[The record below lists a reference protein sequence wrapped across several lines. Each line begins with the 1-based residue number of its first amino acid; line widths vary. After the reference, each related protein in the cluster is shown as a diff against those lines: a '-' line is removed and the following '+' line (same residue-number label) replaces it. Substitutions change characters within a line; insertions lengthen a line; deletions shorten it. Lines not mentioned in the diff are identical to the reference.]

1 MNGEAVRLDS
11 KWGRIILE
19 EGYMKRIQNVEFGS
33 GKTVIE
39 SITVRAGGQE
49 TALSSSALKF
59 NAGGLT
65 TWGLE
70 GLEVSRRV
78 TLGPEEDEPRE
89 INFAVE
95 ITCRN
100 LDEGKKD
107 VEVVWSIAP
116 QGAKVASIL
125 GQEGLIWGQHS
136 GSKLESQELVVLISN
151 RKSFSITNAGD
162 IIRPRSFVYHR
173 DQGRV
178 DLTYTFPLWRKGSE
192 ERVSLKGQ
200 FFLQVESVFSRTA
213 FIVAHDS
220 WEGGCVAASCLSAR
234 EMVAEKLPS
243 TGLTYLEQIRRYPHH
258 RHLFADMY
266 TPLFW
271 FEEVLPES
279 VIETLMNFP
288 YHLDAVF
295 LVGEVRPVS
304 NLKKLLALIWQMKGK
319 ATTLHIFTA
328 DRGYQRQVEDFK
340 DLLKLDIGL
349 QAGGGRDATEVEI
362 IRVHPVENLSID
374 IRRVLEEEFLQCDF
388 KSDQV
393 VVIPGGSPIVTKL
406 GVVAAPLAR
415 YLVAPLL
422 PVDERLSQKEID
434 YLKGLKARK
443 AILIGQKD
451 ETRRLRSALD
461 EAGLRLDYD
470 EISGYDEYEVSRQV
484 ALRLLG
490 YRLVDRLLWEI
501 EGDEKR
507 LPSFWPQALEQLAE
521 GSSDF
526 LEVKEKFER
535 LQSRVVRR
543 KAEVRDI
550 DDFYAPLTDD
560 RGLLTVLLKKLVS
573 EEVSARVQD
582 DLRAFCRDP
591 GRRLTERLVITDVS
605 LDEIYHDFNTALSAA
620 TYASAQNALLMLTR
634 TLDRGRLV
642 RITELMDD
650 LISDFELR
658 SQLDFERE
666 FTQDLLG
673 LGEAIYYV
681 IPQPSRELLYL
692 VEPQSLVLAPS
703 QANAAIPYELMYD
716 REKASFLSLDYNFG
730 RFSALSA
737 EDTASLMAV
746 SAGREQIPPGEE
758 IAPVVISNPTQD
770 LPSAAVE
777 GRLVRD
783 LFLQAG
789 LPPERVQF
797 FETFEAR
804 ERVWAHNASSV
815 NVMHYAGHG
824 DFDAIM
830 PLASRLL
837 LADQDL
843 TALDVLYKIKFARLP
858 IVFANACISGRMG
871 TSQGL
876 PYSFLRVGAP
886 NYVGSLWPVGDVQ
899 ALIFAVVFYS
909 RLLSGYSIGEAVRA
923 GKVAGYT
930 LERKKMAD
938 FTWASFLM
946 YGDPS
951 FVLVETGRPDAE
963 QCETMVRAGLKK
975 AIGELTGL
983 GFEKAF
989 VEELEAQI
997 DDIVKEVCP

>member
-19 EGYMKRIQNVEFGS
+19 EGYIRRIQNVEFGS
-33 GKTVIE
+33 GKTVTE
-39 SITVRAGGQE
+39 SITVRAGGKE
-49 TALSSSALKF
+49 TVLAASDLKF

-70 GLEVSRRV
+70 GLEVTRRV
-78 TLGPEEDEPRE
+78 TLSPQEDEPRE
-89 INFAVE
+89 ISFAVE

-107 VEVVWSIAP
+107 VEVVWSLKPWGIN
-116 QGAKVASIL
+116 VASIRGRDKEFWGEHPGRDL
-125 GQEGLIWGQHS
+125 EGQELA
-136 GSKLESQELVVLISN
+136 ISLGN
-151 RKSFSITNAGD
+151 YRSLYITNAGH
-162 IIRPRSFVYHR
+162 IVQPRSVAYDR
-173 DQGRV
+173 ERGRV
-178 DLTYTFPLWRKGSE
+178 DLTYAFPLWRKGSA
-192 ERVSLKGQ
+192 ERVSIKGQ

-213 FIVAHDS
+213 FLVSNDS

-234 EMVAEKLPS
+234 EMVTEKLPS
-243 TGLTYLEQIRRYPHH
+243 TGLTYLEQIRHYPYWRH
-258 RHLFADMY
+258 RFADMY

-279 VIETLMNFP
+279 AIEALMNFP

-304 NLKKLLALIWQMKGK
+304 NLKKLLALIWQMKGR
-319 ATTLHIFTA
+319 AILHIFTA
-328 DRGYQRQVEDFK
+328 DQGYRRQVEDFK
-340 DLLKLDIGL
+340 DFLKLDIGL
-349 QAGGGRDATEVEI
+349 QAGRGRDVTEVEV
-362 IRVHPVENLSID
+362 IRIHPVENLSVD

-388 KSDQV
+388 ESERI
-393 VVIPGGSPIVTKL
+393 VVIPRGSPVVTKL
-406 GVVAAPLAR
+406 GAVAAPLAR
-415 YLVAPLL
+415 YLVVPLL
-422 PVDERLSQKEID
+422 PVGERLSSKEID
-434 YLKGLKARK
+434 YIKGLRAKK
-443 AILIGQKD
+443 AILIGKKD
-451 ETRRLRSALD
+451 ETRRLQAALD

-470 EISGYDEYEVSRQV
+470 EISGYDEYEVSREV

-490 YRLVDRLLWEI
+490 HRLVDRLLWEI
-501 EGDEKR
+501 EGDGKR
-507 LPSFWPQALEQLAE
+507 GPSFWPQALEQLAE
-521 GSSDF
+521 GDPDF
-526 LEVKEKFER
+526 LEVREDFER
-535 LQSRVVRR
+535 LQRRVARG
-543 KAEVRDI
+543 KAEARDI
-550 DDFYAPLTDD
+550 EDFYAPLTDD
-560 RGLLTVLLKKLVS
+560 RQLLAVLLRKLAS
-573 EEVSARVQD
+573 REVSAEIGEGFQD
-582 DLRAFCRDP
+582 FCRDP
-591 GRRLTERLVITDVS
+591 ERRLTDMMVVTDVS
-605 LDEIYHDFNTALSAA
+605 LDEMYHDFNTALSAA
-620 TYASAQNALLMLTR
+620 TYASARNALLMLTR

-642 RITELMDD
+642 QITELMDD

-666 FTQDLLG
+666 FAKDLLG

-692 VEPQSLVLAPS
+692 VEPRSLVLAPS

-716 REKASFLSLDYNFG
+716 REKASFLSLNYSFG

-737 EDTASLMAV
+737 QDTASLMAV
-746 SAGREQIPPGEE
+746 SAGREEIPPGEE
-758 IAPVVISNPTQD
+758 IAPVIISNPTQD

-789 LPPERVQF
+789 LPQERVKF
-797 FETFEAR
+797 FETFKAR
-804 ERVWAHNASSV
+804 EKVWDQNASSV
-815 NVMHYAGHG
+815 NVVHYAGHG

-843 TALDVLYKIKFARLP
+843 TALDILYKIKFARLP

-871 TSQGL
+871 TAQGL
-876 PYSFLRVGAP
+876 PYSFLRAGAP

-899 ALIFAVVFYS
+899 ALIFSVVFYS
-909 RLLSGYSIGEAVRA
+909 KLLSGYDIGEAVRA

-930 LERKKMAD
+930 LEREKMAD

-951 FVLVETGRPDAE
+951 FVLVGAGQPDAQ
-963 QCETMVRAGLKK
+963 QCETMIRAGLDK
-975 AIGELTGL
+975 AIGELRGL

-989 VEELEAQI
+989 VEELRARI
-997 DDIVKEVCP
+997 DNIVQAVCP